1 MMNTKPNAL
10 ESLRRSL
17 LALCLTALASLLA
30 GCASFENHRGER
42 FPFSVKV
49 IESGVPA
56 PTVLVSHGGSCR
68 LAQDE
73 MWADRF
79 KAWGYNAVLIDHCT
93 QRNIGPHSGMAVPL
107 LKPSDRVDDYIAV
120 AEWVK
125 VQPWHTGKV
134 AVFGISRGGEA
145 VVRAADGRFDRGRRG
160 AAGLAELQVYVALYP
175 ACGSFPK
182 APLGP
187 LLIMHG
193 EADNLA
199 SFAACEYRLLDHPN
213 YTIRTYPDAH
223 HGFDVPG
230 ADVVRST
237 RDIASFVAARY
248 DASAA
253 ARSAEDTRVFL
264 DRHMR

>member
-1 MMNTKPNAL
+1 MNTNFNSVKSFL
-10 ESLRRSL
+10 GHFLLFSL
-17 LALCLTALASLLA
+17 TTTASLLA
-30 GCASFENHRGER
+30 GCASFENHQGEK
-42 FPFSVKV
+42 FPFSIKV
-49 IESGVPA
+49 IESGMPS

-68 LAQDE
+68 LPQDE
-73 MWADRF
+73 MWAGRF
-79 KAWGYNAVLIDHCT
+79 KNWGYNAVLIDHCS

-107 LKPSDRVDDYIAV
+107 VMPSDRVNDYIAV

-125 VQPWHTGKV
+125 FQHWHKGKV

-145 VVRAADGRFDRGRRG
+145 VVRAADERFDRGRRG
-160 AAGLAELQVYVALYP
+160 RAGLAELEVYVALYP

-182 APLGP
+182 APRGP

-199 SFAACEYRLLDHPN
+199 SFGACDYHLLDHPN
-213 YTIRTYPDAH
+213 YTIKTYPNAH

-230 ADVVRST
+230 PDIVRST

-248 DASAA
+248 DPSAA
-253 ARSAEDTRVFL
+253 ALSAEDTRVFL
-264 DRHMR
+264 SRHMR